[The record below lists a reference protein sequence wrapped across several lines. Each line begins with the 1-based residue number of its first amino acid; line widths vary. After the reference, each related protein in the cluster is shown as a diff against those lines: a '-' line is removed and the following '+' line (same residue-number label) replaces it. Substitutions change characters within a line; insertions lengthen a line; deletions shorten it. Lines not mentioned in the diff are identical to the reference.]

1 MCDVLVLEDDDL
13 VLDVMV
19 QALEDAGYAVRM
31 AEHGDEALEY
41 LASGP
46 CRLMLS
52 DINLGEP
59 MNGFDVVERARAARP
74 DLKVIYLSGMP
85 SNWAGRAFDE
95 RTRRLNKPFRF
106 EELLRAIQ
114 EMGVWPS
121 QPPALGVERST
132 F

>member
-19 QALEDAGYAVRM
+19 QALEDAGYAVQM
-31 AEHGDEALEY
+31 AEHGDEALER
-41 LASGP
+41 LVSSS

-85 SNWAGRAFDE
+85 SNWAGRVFDE

-106 EELLRAIQ
+106 EELLQAIQ
-114 EMGVWPS
+114 ELGVWPS
-121 QPPALGVERST
+121 QPPAMAGDRAS